1 MENVV
6 ANRAFWRDKRVL
18 LTGHTGFKGSW
29 LSLWLQAMGA
39 EVHGCALPP
48 PTNPNMFT
56 AADVASG
63 MASSET
69 ADIRDAE
76 ALRRILA
83 GVAPEIIFHLAAQ
96 SLVRTSY
103 ALPVETYGINVMGTV
118 NLFEAV
124 RLGGSVKAVVN
135 ITSDKCYENRE
146 WLWGYRET
154 EPLGGHDPYSSS
166 KGCAELVTSAYRRS
180 FFAPAG
186 IFLASARAGNVIGGG
201 DWAEDRLLPDCFRAL
216 AAGQTLRIRSP
227 QAVRPWQHVLEP
239 LSGYLRLAEMLYCE
253 GAGFAE
259 AWNFGPAD
267 DDVRSVGWIIDN
279 LSKLTPDLKWLSDTS
294 TQPHEANCLKL
305 DSSKAR
311 NRLGWRPRWRL
322 GTALEKTLAWHQA
335 WLKKEDMKSLSLAQI
350 DDYQTSEQCG

>member
-6 ANRAFWRDKRVL
+6 VDSAFWRNKRVL

-39 EVHGCALPP
+39 EVHGYALEP
-48 PTNPNMFT
+48 PTYPNMFT

-63 MASSET
+63 MASRET

-76 ALRRILA
+76 ALRRVIV
-83 GVAPEIIFHLAAQ
+83 GVTPEIIFHLAAQ
-96 SLVRTSY
+96 SLVRSSY
-103 ALPVETYGINVMGTV
+103 AMPAETYDINVMGTV

-124 RLGGSVKAVVN
+124 RLGGGVKVVVN

-146 WLWGYRET
+146 WLWGYREN

-166 KGCAELVTSAYRRS
+166 KGCAELVTSAYRSS

-186 IFLASARAGNVIGGG
+186 ILLASARAGNVIGGG
-201 DWAEDRLLPDCFRAL
+201 DWADDRLLPDCFRAL
-216 AAGQTLRIRSP
+216 EAGQTLRIRSP

-239 LSGYLRLAEMLYCE
+239 LSGYLRLAEKLYAE
-253 GAGFAE
+253 GAAFAE
-259 AWNFGPAD
+259 GWNFGPTD
-267 DDVRSVGWIIDN
+267 DDAHSVGWIIES
-279 LSKLTPDLKWLSDTS
+279 LSKLMHDLKWQCDPS

-305 DSSKAR
+305 DSNKAR
-311 NRLGWRPRWRL
+311 SRLGWRSRWRL
-322 GTALEKTLAWHQA
+322 ATALEKTFAWHQA
-335 WLKKEDMKSLSLAQI
+335 WLKKEDMKHLSLAQI
-350 DDYQTSEQCG
+350 AEYQTTELGG